1 MTVNR
6 TTRHTELAERFLD
19 AWNTQ
24 DVERVLACYTTDVVY
39 RDPNTRGNIEGA
51 DALRRYLTK
60 LFAEWQMHWELREPP
75 FSLAG
80 DDGSA
85 VPWRASLR
93 RKGSEQAIVVEGMDL
108 ALLEGDLLKRNDVYF
123 DRLALLSALQS

>member
-1 MTVNR
+1 MTVNGA
-6 TTRHTELAERFLD
+6 TRHTELAERFLA

-24 DVERVLACYTTDVVY
+24 DVERVLACYTADVVY
-39 RDPNTRGNIEGA
+39 RDPNTRGNIQGA

-60 LFAEWQMHWELREPP
+60 LFAEWQMHWELREAP

-85 VPWRASLR
+85 VPWRASLQ
-93 RKGSEQAIVVEGMDL
+93 RKGSDQTIVVEGMDL

-123 DRLALLSALQS
+123 DRLALLSALKS